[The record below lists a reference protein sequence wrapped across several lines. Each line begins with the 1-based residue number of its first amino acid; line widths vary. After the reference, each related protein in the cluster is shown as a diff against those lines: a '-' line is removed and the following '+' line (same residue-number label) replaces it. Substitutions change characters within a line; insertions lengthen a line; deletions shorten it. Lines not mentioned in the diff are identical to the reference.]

1 MGATRNLHAKQTARQ
16 PDSSRPGPKC
26 TPDRALAFSL
36 EGCELEAE
44 RGILESDGL
53 VTAHQQPEEPEDK

>member
-1 MGATRNLHAKQTARQ
+1 VVRTGRLRFRWKAA
-16 PDSSRPGPKC
+16 SW
-26 TPDRALAFSL
+26 
-36 EGCELEAE
+36 EAE

>member
-1 MGATRNLHAKQTARQ
+1 MRQ
-16 PDSSRPGPKC
+16 CVHSGDV
-26 TPDRALAFSL
+26 TRALVFSL

-53 VTAHQQPEEPEDK
+53 VTAHQQPEETEDK